1 MHDSMLIST
10 VLASTP
16 SYTNLYPAAPPQ
28 AAEWASDILMM
39 VACAMLTLQHF
50 AATTIRIQKGSVK
63 ICIFWRV
70 MCFTDDCYSDQ
81 GQNTQKRQH
90 LQQIPISTHI
100 STESHNALSP
110 KTDCNGTRSRGRSAA
125 LQHHGV
131 CVFVRARCG
140 INWRP
145 FSWKP

>member
-63 ICIFWRV
+63 ICIF
-70 MCFTDDCYSDQ
+70 
-81 GQNTQKRQH
+81 
-90 LQQIPISTHI
+90 
-100 STESHNALSP
+100 
-110 KTDCNGTRSRGRSAA
+110 
-125 LQHHGV
+125 
-131 CVFVRARCG
+131 
-140 INWRP
+140 
-145 FSWKP
+145 